1 MENNFDIHQW
11 QAKFLKENTDVT
23 SVEELGDFDG
33 TLGQLQSIISGL
45 IQHYGKDTQIR
56 VDAGHN
62 NVEFVIHS
70 VLGEPFGLDEKKSAI
85 QESEGYVEV
94 MGPDFDQAIELLQS
108 AWEEWKNGP
117 ATEPEDIPQAKQDI
131 LDYLTSLLK

>member
-1 MENNFDIHQW
+1 MGDFSIHNW

-94 MGPDFDQAIELLQS
+94 MGPGFEEAVWLLTS

-117 ATEPEDIPQAKQDI
+117 MTVSNDIPQARRDI
-131 LDYLTSLLK
+131 LTYIRRLLK

>member
-1 MENNFDIHQW
+1 MGDFSIHNW

-45 IQHYGKDTQIR
+45 IQHYGKDAQIR

-108 AWEEWKNGP
+108 AWEEWKNGR

-131 LDYLTSLLK
+131 LDYVASLLQ